1 MAPAINDPISPT
13 ASNLCAVCSTDST
26 ITCKWCENI
35 KYCSVECQ
43 LYDAPQHHTLCS
55 TFKDFQ
61 QRPSEKH
68 YRAILFPADEPK
80 PRFIWQLI
88 DGDRGYHTPNEE
100 DISHYLQRGTEGYY
114 VSWSGNVSWSSNVVP
129 LHELKHS
136 MCIDVEQSSVPDERL
151 PNMCFSAL
159 INPHVGNLRRG
170 THLGR
175 GWKYTNLDEKDAW
188 DEPDRELRDGFPLIA
203 LDLDTT
209 SLGPLLARILVGTL
223 QDTNDVT

>member
-13 ASNLCAVCSTDST
+13 ASDSCAACSMDSA
-26 ITCKWCENI
+26 ITCEGCENI

-43 LYDAPQHHTLCS
+43 LRDSPQHHTLCS

-68 YRAILFPADEPK
+68 YRAILFPFAELK

-88 DGDRGYHTPNEE
+88 DGDRGYHTPNKE
-100 DISHYLQRGTEGYY
+100 DLSQYLQRGTEGYF
-114 VSWSGNVSWSSNVVP
+114 VSWNGDVLP
-129 LHELKHS
+129 LRELKHS
-136 MCIDVEQSSVPDERL
+136 MYIDVEQSSVSNEGP
-151 PNMCFSAL
+151 PNMCFFTM

-175 GWKYTNLDEKDAW
+175 GWKYTNLNEKDAW
-188 DEPDRELRDGFPLIA
+188 DEADRELRDGFLLIA

-209 SLGPLLARILVGTL
+209 SLGPLLARILVGTP
-223 QDTNDVT
+223 QDTDGVT